1 MKFELTDIKNTILEI
16 VEGIVVENNFE
27 FEESIQ
33 PNIRLVEDLGF
44 ASINFVELVVLI
56 EERLGQKLG
65 FHDLLMQQGQYIQD
79 LYIQEL
85 IEFID
90 QKLNS
95 QTKTQRETFTSPIED
110 YKPNSDTINY
120 QGINNSKIQKFR
132 TTINSKVSHALSV
145 ETISSRP
152 KNHSAIF
159 ILCPPRSGSTLLR
172 VILAGHT
179 QIFAPPELHL
189 LSYGTLP
196 QRKAALSNELN
207 RHLLQGT
214 IRALMQAYDLSTEE
228 AKTWME
234 TYEIQ
239 GITTQEFYQLLQ
251 KAIGDRILVD
261 KTPTYASDLQIL
273 QRVEQEFDQ
282 AYYIHLLR
290 HPYGM
295 IRSYEDAKLD
305 RIVPFMNTSSF
316 SQRELAELTWIV
328 SNQNILEF
336 FKQVPQNRQFQV
348 KFEDLVHFPED
359 TIKKICDFI
368 KLNFDPGMLQP
379 YQDKEQRMTD
389 GIETISMMSGDL
401 KFHLHGSIEPD
412 VVERWKRY
420 HQENFLGEVS
430 CNLAESF
437 GYPLNP

>member
-145 ETISSRP
+145 ET
-152 KNHSAIF
+152 
-159 ILCPPRSGSTLLR
+159 
-172 VILAGHT
+172 
-179 QIFAPPELHL
+179 
-189 LSYGTLP
+189 LSL
-196 QRKAALSNELN
+196 
-207 RHLLQGT
+207 
-214 IRALMQAYDLSTEE
+214 
-228 AKTWME
+228 
-234 TYEIQ
+234 
-239 GITTQEFYQLLQ
+239 
-251 KAIGDRILVD
+251 
-261 KTPTYASDLQIL
+261 
-273 QRVEQEFDQ
+273 
-282 AYYIHLLR
+282 IH
-290 HPYGM
+290 
-295 IRSYEDAKLD
+295 I
-305 RIVPFMNTSSF
+305 
-316 SQRELAELTWIV
+316 
-328 SNQNILEF
+328 
-336 FKQVPQNRQFQV
+336 
-348 KFEDLVHFPED
+348 
-359 TIKKICDFI
+359 
-368 KLNFDPGMLQP
+368 
-379 YQDKEQRMTD
+379 
-389 GIETISMMSGDL
+389 
-401 KFHLHGSIEPD
+401 
-412 VVERWKRY
+412 
-420 HQENFLGEVS
+420 
-430 CNLAESF
+430 
-437 GYPLNP
+437 